1 MARPT
6 RYSAP
11 VSVRIPRPLVRDLDK
26 LAKKFD
32 MPRSRLILEAI
43 ELFVADP
50 PRVRPRKTLAE
61 EVAER
66 EGVFD

>member
-6 RYSAP
+6 RYTAP

-26 LAKKFD
+26 LAKKFN

-43 ELFVADP
+43 EMFVADP
-50 PRVRPRKTLAE
+50 PRVRPRKTLE
-61 EVAER
+61 DEVAER
-66 EGVFD
+66 EGVFE